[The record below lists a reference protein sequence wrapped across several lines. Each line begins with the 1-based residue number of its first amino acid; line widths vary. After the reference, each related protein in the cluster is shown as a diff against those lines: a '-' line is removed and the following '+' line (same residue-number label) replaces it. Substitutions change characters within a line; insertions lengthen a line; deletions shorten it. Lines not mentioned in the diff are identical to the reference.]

1 GLLPKDDIFE
11 SLANLAS
18 NKLKVKQKNKI
29 LFEIGQQNLTVAEQ
43 KLLFAQ
49 AAQEWLSEDDMNK
62 TLASLVLE
70 KLPPETIK
78 KELLKLGETIN
89 LPTET
94 KVLSDAEIDRML
106 DKDTQE
112 ALRDITQKN
121 YHSSF
126 GSEVKKFIDLAIA
139 FYDDGS
145 KMKAVFGQDKPEA
158 NPSAPRTT
166 GAIEA

>member
-1 GLLPKDDIFE
+1 
-11 SLANLAS
+11 
-18 NKLKVKQKNKI
+18 
-29 LFEIGQQNLTVAEQ
+29 
-43 KLLFAQ
+43 LFAQ

-70 KLPPETIK
+70 KLSPEIIT
-78 KELLKLGETIN
+78 KELLKSGETIN

-94 KVLSDAEIDRML
+94 EVLSNEAIDRML
-106 DKDTQE
+106 DKATQE

-126 GSEVKKFIDLAIA
+126 RPIVKKFIDLAIA

-145 KMKAVFGQDKPEA
+145 KMKVVFGPD
-158 NPSAPRTT
+158 APGTESPQST
-166 GAIEA
+166 L